1 MEKLPISIGILSW
14 KAHDTLINTINSY
27 KKLGLLDII
36 SDIKILFQE
45 ICDEDRQIANG
56 FNIEYIGLSEN
67 IGIGKAFIT
76 LAENAECE
84 NILLLENDWVLIEN
98 QINTILRLKN
108 GIKLLENNI
117 HAVRYRHRAYPGHPL
132 FTFNAYK
139 DNELNHYDSEI
150 DAVSPHLLD
159 SVHWILDPDK
169 AFPDKIIR
177 VNDYFVTTSKWAN
190 WTNNP
195 CMYKK
200 SFYLE
205 HVRSFAG
212 SGIDLEGNIG
222 KWWNRQNF
230 YVAQGSGLFT
240 HKDIIKYGS

>member
-14 KAHDTLINTINSY
+14 KSNDTLLNTLNSY
-27 KKLGLLDII
+27 KKLGFLDLV

-45 ICDEDRQIANG
+45 ISNEDKKTAEY
-56 FNIEYIGLSEN
+56 FNIKYIGLSNN
-67 IGIGKAFIT
+67 IGIGKGFIT
-76 LAENAECE
+76 LAENAEYE
-84 NILLLENDWVLIEN
+84 NILLLENDWALIEN
-98 QINTILRLKN
+98 QTNTTLRLEN
-108 GIKLLENNI
+108 GIKLLNNNI
-117 HAVRYRHRAYPGHPL
+117 NVVRYRHRAYPGHPL

-150 DAVSPHLLD
+150 DAISPHLLD

-169 AFPDKIIR
+169 EFPDKIIR

-205 HVRSFAG
+205 HVPNFAG
-212 SGIDLEGNIG
+212 SGIDLEGKIG

-240 HKDIIKYGS
+240 HKDVIKYG